1 MSEASFTTVTKKEK
15 RSGGWNQRV
24 KRRPREVTVLWNE
37 AQGVSV
43 NLEGERHEQTQ
54 AKSTRRERD
63 DQANMERKEDRNV
76 LGEVGEEIKSSKR

>member
-1 MSEASFTTVTKKEK
+1 M
-15 RSGGWNQRV
+15 
-24 KRRPREVTVLWNE
+24 WNE
-37 AQGVSV
+37 AKGVSV